1 METHFNVS
9 SNTYE
14 IITLDTYK
22 AKQQVFINYGPH
34 SNRVLLEE
42 YGFVLPNN
50 RNISI
55 PLSETLF
62 EKYFPFQETYFSKL
76 VDIFGKPS
84 CNIDGLSW
92 CYFELAHRLF
102 SLNQVSI
109 KANLWDEERRRR
121 CDQKCIAYD
130 QTVKLLEHMI
140 AERESDIKKLNS
152 KTSPPVMVVKELL
165 SDELKVL
172 IRTKSN
178 FSSVCHRNS

>member
-1 METHFNVS
+1 METAFNIS
-9 SNTYE
+9 TNAYE

-22 AKQQVFINYGPH
+22 AKQQVFINYDPH
-34 SNRVLLEE
+34 SNRALLEE

-50 RNISI
+50 RNTSI

-62 EKYFPFQETYFSKL
+62 QKYFPFQEKYFSKL

-84 CNIDGLSW
+84 CSIVGLSW
-92 CYFELAHRLF
+92 CYYEIAHRL

-109 KANLWDEERRRR
+109 EANLWYEECHRR
-121 CDQKCIAYD
+121 CNQKCIAYD